1 MLELIV
7 QLFNDDFGTVTLQ
20 NEPGSLD
27 EFTITQARKEGA
39 DGFVFEFSVSLD
51 FTKEGGRFISAVYQS
66 EGPDGIIGVN
76 IYSRNPN
83 TYLNDLEYL
92 GQLKLDNYNQKEA
105 RITTNIEPI
114 GFERKFLNQLKRPVA
129 MNSATSRLGVGI
141 GAAPVTILPLAPK
154 TIRKQAIMNGPT
166 GRIESG
172 FTPNFFSYIRIGS
185 PVNRTDFEESFLG
198 QDIWITPTNLSDDVT
213 TDHNFVLRIT
223 ESGSYTIDLSNFFF
237 DIQIDVALNNL
248 TRWDVD
254 MYYQKNVDGTPQN
267 LYSVQLEPVDF
278 DFQEV
283 SPDDPGRIRYSELN
297 EIPATTNITDTF
309 EINDEIYLWFESG
322 VDFVG
327 PGTDSKN
334 ISYNF
339 REGSDITITGN
350 TVFPQTNCN
359 GYMVYEFLEHL
370 VQFLTDQVDVFRSDF
385 FGRTDTST
393 VYGQDGEGSLLFI
406 TNGAEIRQLENR
418 RVFGNWEDAF
428 QSLTSLYCLGW
439 GFETLTDGT
448 KILRCEQKDYFYDK
462 TTVALEVD
470 SISDLEFFVDT
481 EVLYGEVLTGF
492 PEIENINQVNAID
505 EFMSERTY
513 GGPVINAAQEL
524 DIRSV
529 YRGSGFEIESIR
541 RLIDSTEESRL
552 DDQNFMIAV
561 KRAMGGGFEVE
572 LGSDFTSI
580 TGVFDPDTT
589 YNMRISPGRNI
600 LRWKKILAST
610 TLRSSDKV
618 FRFASA
624 TQNYLVTSQFP
635 GENLVGESD
644 DVPVQDSDAIFY
656 AEKYTLNVPL
666 SKTRR
671 DAINTNIR
679 GTFKSKDWKGLE
691 FEGFFDEI
699 QATIAKGEGSLT
711 LRRIYRD
718 G

>member
-1 MLELIV
+1 
-7 QLFNDDFGTVTLQ
+7 
-20 NEPGSLD
+20 
-27 EFTITQARKEGA
+27 
-39 DGFVFEFSVSLD
+39 
-51 FTKEGGRFISAVYQS
+51 
-66 EGPDGIIGVN
+66 
-76 IYSRNPN
+76 
-83 TYLNDLEYL
+83 
-92 GQLKLDNYNQKEA
+92 
-105 RITTNIEPI
+105 
-114 GFERKFLNQLKRPVA
+114 
-129 MNSATSRLGVGI
+129 
-141 GAAPVTILPLAPK
+141 
-154 TIRKQAIMNGPT
+154 
-166 GRIESG
+166 
-172 FTPNFFSYIRIGS
+172 
-185 PVNRTDFEESFLG
+185 
-198 QDIWITPTNLSDDVT
+198 
-213 TDHNFVLRIT
+213 
-223 ESGSYTIDLSNFFF
+223 
-237 DIQIDVALNNL
+237 
-248 TRWDVD
+248 
-254 MYYQKNVDGTPQN
+254 
-267 LYSVQLEPVDF
+267 
-278 DFQEV
+278 
-283 SPDDPGRIRYSELN
+283 
-297 EIPATTNITDTF
+297 
-309 EINDEIYLWFESG
+309 
-322 VDFVG
+322 
-327 PGTDSKN
+327 
-334 ISYNF
+334 
-339 REGSDITITGN
+339 
-350 TVFPQTNCN
+350 
-359 GYMVYEFLEHL
+359 MVYEFLEHL

-470 SISDLEFFVDT
+470 SISDLEFFVDS

-552 DDQNFMIAV
+552 DEQNFMIAGQ
-561 KRAMGGGFEVE
+561 RAMGGGFEVE